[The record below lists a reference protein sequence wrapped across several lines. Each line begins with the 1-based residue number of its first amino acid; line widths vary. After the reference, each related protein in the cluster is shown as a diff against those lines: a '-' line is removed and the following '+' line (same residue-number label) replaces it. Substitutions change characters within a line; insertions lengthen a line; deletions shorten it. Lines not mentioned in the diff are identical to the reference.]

1 MATTKKVITKKAATK
16 KDKVVV
22 KKSAI
27 ATKKKMEE
35 EEDRKIKKS
44 VIAKKA
50 VIPKSKELDEIESD
64 DTIDIVAFDRKY
76 NDKILEVATSSR
88 SRTAVD
94 LCPQGKQPKV
104 TRDNPVKT
112 GPLNRN
118 KYITEL
124 HVTLSTQ
131 SLRITW
137 SDAKEE
143 FVLCSPNPTKTPRGS
158 FIVGFKCGAKHTN
171 YKRDGMAWFTALA
184 KYGMVYGFHNSQR
197 VGLGVVSHG
206 CIRILC
212 KDAKRINQNSWSGV
226 TKIRIVK

>member
-1 MATTKKVITKKAATK
+1 MATTKKAITKKAVTK
-16 KDKVVV
+16 DDKIVV
-22 KKSAI
+22 KRSVTP
-27 ATKKKMEE
+27 TKKKIEE
-35 EEDRKIKKS
+35 EESKKNKKR

-50 VIPKSKELDEIESD
+50 AIPKSKVLEEIESD
-64 DTIDIVAFDRKY
+64 DTIDIVAFDKKY

-112 GPLNRN
+112 GPLNKN
-118 KYITEL
+118 KYIIEL

-158 FIVGFKCGAKHTN
+158 FIVGFK
-171 YKRDGMAWFTALA
+171 
-184 KYGMVYGFHNSQR
+184 
-197 VGLGVVSHG
+197 
-206 CIRILC
+206 
-212 KDAKRINQNSWSGV
+212 
-226 TKIRIVK
+226 